1 MITMSMSRRMALAFA
16 GLLATTG
23 LGAAQDYPARPVTF
37 IVPFAAGGGVDSI
50 MRRLSDELQKA
61 LGQPIIIEP
70 RPGANGAIG
79 STAAARATPDGYT
92 LLATA
97 SSTYSLNPNL
107 MKAPPYDQLKDL
119 VPVATIGRSPWL
131 LVVPTDSPFKSVAD
145 VVNFGRANPGK
156 LAFPFW
162 QSSVLVT
169 GETFGRVAGLQLRK
183 VPYKG
188 AVESTTDLLAG
199 RLPIMFAD
207 TIGARPQLAAGKIRV
222 LASTTEKRPS
232 LFPDAPTL
240 KEAGYDVVTDS
251 MTAIFAPAGT
261 PKPILE
267 RLSKEFTRIVS
278 TNEDIR
284 GKLRDFG
291 LDPTTMTLAE
301 FDAFVRS
308 ELTRWAEMIEKTGL
322 QKN

>member
-1 MITMSMSRRMALAFA
+1 
-16 GLLATTG
+16 
-23 LGAAQDYPARPVTF
+23 
-37 IVPFAAGGGVDSI
+37 
-50 MRRLSDELQKA
+50 
-61 LGQPIIIEP
+61 
-70 RPGANGAIG
+70 
-79 STAAARATPDGYT
+79 
-92 LLATA
+92 
-97 SSTYSLNPNL
+97 

>member
-1 MITMSMSRRMALAFA
+1 MIISRRTTLAFA
-16 GLLATTG
+16 GFLATAG
-23 LGAAQDYPARPVTF
+23 LAIAQDYPARPITF
-37 IVPFAAGGGVDSI
+37 IVPFAAGGGTDAI
-50 MRRLSDELQKA
+50 MRRMQDELQKQ
-61 LGQPIIIEP
+61 LTQPVIIEP

-97 SSTYSLNPNL
+97 SSTFSLNPNL
-107 MKAPPYDQLKDL
+107 LKNPPYDQLKDL

-131 LVVPTDSPFKSVAD
+131 LVVPTDSPFQSVAD
-145 VVNFGRANPGK
+145 VVKYGKENPGK

-169 GETFGRVAGLQLRK
+169 GETFSRVAGIQMRK

-199 RLPIMFAD
+199 RVPILFTD
-207 TIGARPQLAAGKIRV
+207 TNAARPQIAAGKIRV

-232 LFPDAPTL
+232 LFAEVPTL

-251 MTAIFAPAGT
+251 MVAIFAPAGT
-261 PKPILE
+261 PRAIID
-267 RLSKEFTRIVS
+267 RVNKEFTKIVG

-284 GKLRDFG
+284 SKLRDLG
-291 LDPTTMTLAE
+291 IDPTTMTPVE

-308 ELTRWAEMIEKTGL
+308 ELPRWAEMIEKAGL

>member
-1 MITMSMSRRMALAFA
+1 MRTISRRAAFALA

-23 LGAAQDYPARPVTF
+23 LASAQDYPTRPVTF

-50 MRRLSDELQKA
+50 MRRLTDDLHKA
-61 LGQPIIIEP
+61 LGQPIIVEP

-97 SSTYSLNPNL
+97 SSTFSLNPNL
-107 MKAPPYDQLKDL
+107 MKDLPYDQLKDL

-131 LVVPTDSPFKSVAD
+131 LVVATESPFKSIAD
-145 VVNFGRANPGK
+145 VVQAGKSAPFK
-156 LAFPFW
+156 LAFPYW

-169 GETFGRVAGLQLRK
+169 GETFGRVAGMQLRK

-188 AVESTTDLLAG
+188 AVESMTDLLAG

-222 LASTTEKRPS
+222 LGSTVEKRPS
-232 LFPDAPTL
+232 LFPDAPTF

-261 PKPILE
+261 PRPIIE
-267 RLSKEFTRIVS
+267 RLNKEFTKIVG

-284 GKLRDFG
+284 GKLREFG
-291 LDPTTMTLAE
+291 LDPTTMTPAE

-308 ELTRWAEMIEKTGL
+308 EMTRWAEMIELAGL